1 MTSFPS
7 FPPAAPEP
15 LLAVA
20 CPTCFGA
27 LAVGAELFGRAADC
41 PLCGHGFQVPAN
53 AAPAPAPSS
62 PIASSPIA
70 SSAVASSAVAGTTT
84 PAADRGASGTSAAPS
99 VANPAAVAALAPAT
113 TAGDSR
119 AGSGQSSGETP
130 GSGDPAAG
138 VADGS
143 AVAAAET
150 AALRFR
156 EPVVTVG
163 SGENVIELRRLTPE
177 EKAQRRAR
185 RTIVMLLTGV
195 SILLAIVLTL
205 GRSRR

>member
-41 PLCGHGFQVPAN
+41 PLCGHGFQVPVN
-53 AAPAPAPSS
+53 AVPAPA
-62 PIASSPIA
+62 AAPIA

-99 VANPAAVAALAPAT
+99 VANPAAVAALEPAT
-113 TAGDSR
+113 TAGDSL
-119 AGSGQSSGETP
+119 AGSGQSTGETP
-130 GSGDPAAG
+130 GSGDLAAG